1 MACANF
7 CSDLKTR
14 NKIAAILRHFPLK
27 LNFNAKIISRMGQ
40 RATKAPSIHG
50 GKQCQWTQSRQ
61 ARWWLNGYHKDY
73 IHLTHWGRVRHICIS
88 KLAIIGSENGLSPGR
103 RQAIIWTN
111 AGILLIE
118 PLGTNLSEII
128 IEAHT
133 FSFKKMHLKMLF
145 GKWRPFCLSLT
156 MLKVYISSV
165 SDAIH
170 YRINA
175 FYLWMMKG
183 FRHAFE
189 SMPPNFYHKMI
200 IHSSI

>member
-1 MACANF
+1 MLNI
-7 CSDLKTR
+7 CSDLKIIT
-14 NKIAAILRHFPLK
+14 KIAAILTNFPLK
-27 LNFNAKIISRMGQ
+27 LNFDAKIISGMGH

-50 GKQCQWTQSRQ
+50 GRQCQWTQSRQ
-61 ARWWLNGYHKDY
+61 ARWRLNGHHGDY

-88 KLAIIGSENGLSPGR
+88 KLAIIGSDNGLSPGR
-103 RQAIIWTN
+103 CLAIIWTK

-118 PLGTNLSEII
+118 SWGTNFSEII
-128 IEAHT
+128 IEIHT

-145 GKWRPFCLSLT
+145 GKWRPFCLSLN

-183 FRHAFE
+183 FRHAVE